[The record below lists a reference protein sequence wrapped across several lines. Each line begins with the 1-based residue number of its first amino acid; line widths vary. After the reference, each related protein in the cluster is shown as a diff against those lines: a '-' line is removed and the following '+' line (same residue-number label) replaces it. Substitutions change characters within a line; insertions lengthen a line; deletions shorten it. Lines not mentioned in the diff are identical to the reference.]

1 MKQNDLDIEIALER
15 IRQLE
20 ENIYEL
26 STELANATKLIAEM
40 QRVIVRV
47 ATSQQQVVERVKM
60 WPYVRADKN
69 SIDPEQ

>member
-60 WPYVRADKN
+60 WPFVRTDKN

>member
-47 ATSQQQVVERVKM
+47 ATSQQQVVDRVKQ
-60 WPYVRADKN
+60 WPFVRLDN
-69 SIDPEQ
+69 SIDNNE